1 MKMKSKFF
9 GFTAKLA
16 MAILAVGTMFT
27 SCYDSENGD
36 VTKPYVAPDPVYTI
50 SGTVTDALTNQ
61 ILTSATITVNG
72 TSATNTDG
80 TYTVKGK
87 AGENIVVVSATGYEP
102 VTRNVI
108 ITALEKGEASTTVVN
123 VALTKEGT
131 ININDVEITYDST
144 PTIKSD
150 VLKTEDNLQLDLT
163 ADENS
168 ATFERVF
175 KITVGAE
182 LNKDLAILFADAPS
196 GLLDYVK
203 SYLGAIVG
211 QFGEK
216 KVLPAPYTIV
226 IPPNYCVTSV
236 TITYNGVVTDYTVK
250 YDNKSYSFTLTGLK
264 SYSFSTQFLPN
275 HGFSHSHGHG
285 HGHGDDL
292 NAGGG
297 IFE

>member
-1 MKMKSKFF
+1 MKMKSKFL
-9 GFTAKLA
+9 GATAKLA
-16 MAILAVGTMFT
+16 IAILAVGTMFT

-61 ILTSATITVNG
+61 ILASATITVNG
-72 TSATNTDG
+72 ASATNTDG

-87 AGENIVVVSATGYEP
+87 AGENTVVVSAAGYGT
-102 VTRNVI
+102 VTRNVTI
-108 ITALEKGEASTTVVN
+108 ATLEKGEASTTVVN
-123 VALTKEGT
+123 VALTKEGA
-131 ININDVEITYDST
+131 ININDVEITYSSA

-150 VLKTEDNLQLDLT
+150 VLKAEENVGLDLT

-168 ATFERVF
+168 AVFERKF
-175 KITVGAE
+175 DITVGAE
-182 LNKDLAILFADAPS
+182 LDKDLATVFAGAPS

-203 SYLGAIVG
+203 SYLGTIIG

-216 KVLPAPYTIV
+216 KVVPAPYTIV

-250 YDNKSYSFTLTGLK
+250 YDNKTYTFTLTGLK

-285 HGHGDDL
+285 HDHGGNL